1 MQWSQPEIYN
11 SVREL
16 SRFMTIG
23 AAEAHKKAMLKVLNY
38 CVSTPER
45 GMVLKPN
52 LKWNGDPEFKLV
64 ILGHSD
70 SDFAKDPATRKS
82 VSVREVQCR
91 KL

>member
-1 MQWSQPEIYN
+1 MN
-11 SVREL
+11 
-16 SRFMTIG
+16 IG

-64 ILGHSD
+64 ILG
-70 SDFAKDPATRKS
+70 
-82 VSVREVQCR
+82 
-91 KL
+91 